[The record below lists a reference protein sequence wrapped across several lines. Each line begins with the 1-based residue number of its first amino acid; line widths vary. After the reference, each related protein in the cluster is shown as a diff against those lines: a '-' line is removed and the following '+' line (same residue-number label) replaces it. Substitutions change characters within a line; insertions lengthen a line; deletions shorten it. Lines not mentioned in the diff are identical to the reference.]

1 VTSRPRGAFARY
13 WKEIAGSFL
22 KLGATTYGGLAITG
36 IIQSEIQEKRQWV
49 SQARFLEGVALIQL
63 LPGAGL
69 VQLST
74 FLGYARGGWW
84 GGVLAGLCFALPGFG
99 IMLALTIA
107 YASFGATP
115 AMRAGLNGLGP
126 VVLGVFMLA
135 VYRLGRASVT
145 MISQLLMALAA
156 AAAFAFS
163 PLGVAAILAL
173 AAAVGIGLFHSRRL
187 GVAVFTGLTAL
198 LAFTHLAPWL
208 PSGLLAPDAHATTS
222 ASSAGLVDLGL
233 FCFKVGALTFG
244 GGSMMIALIQEQ
256 VVQQWHWLTPQEFI
270 DGLAL
275 GQVTPGPVL
284 VVTAYVGYKI
294 AGVAGAGIAAAAS
307 YLPSFIL
314 MLTILPVFERVR
326 TLGWITAAM
335 QGVGPAVSGLFAVS
349 LVRIAP
355 YALPDP
361 FAVAMLMGTLIALLA
376 WRLGAIKLMMAGAG
390 LGVLRSR
397 LCSLPGVRGTLRHIC
412 ANVGG

>member
-22 KLGATTYGGLAITG
+22 KLGATAYGGLAITG

-49 SQARFLEGVALIQL
+49 SPARFLEGVALIQL

-115 AMRAGLNGLGP
+115 AMRAGLDGLGP

-187 GVAVFTGLTAL
+187 GAAVFIGLTAL
-198 LAFTHLAPWL
+198 LAFTHLVPWL
-208 PSGLLAPDAHATTS
+208 LSGLLAQDAHATTS
-222 ASSAGLVDLGL
+222 PSSAGLVDLGL

-335 QGVGPAVSGLFAVS
+335 QGVGPVVSGLFAVS
-349 LVRIAP
+349 ILRVAP
-355 YALPDP
+355 HALPDP
-361 FAVAMLMGTLIALLA
+361 FAVAMLVGTLIALLA
-376 WRLGAIKLMMAGAG
+376 WRLGAIKLIMAGAG

-397 LCSLPGVRGTLRHIC
+397 LCALPGVQGTLRHIC
-412 ANVGG
+412 ANAGG